1 MSSDIDRPSS
11 STPKLAARQGSPA
24 MDGDGDGLPD
34 GAWVKDQR
42 KEANAMG
49 AGLQF
54 GAVICLFALIG
65 NWLDGKFDTK
75 PWLLLVGVLVGFA
88 GGTISLLKKFK

>member
-1 MSSDIDRPSS
+1 MSSDIEPSS
-11 STPKLAARQGSPA
+11 PPPLRAADPKGSPSLDA
-24 MDGDGDGLPD
+24 DGDGLPD

-42 KEANAMG
+42 DQAGAMG

-54 GAVICLFALIG
+54 GVVICLFALAG
-65 NWLDGKFDTK
+65 NWLDGRYDTK
-75 PWLLLVGVLVGFA
+75 PWLLVAGVLLGFV